1 MADCISWEKL
11 SEVEKE
17 KWKQAFL
24 HKLQYKDESVLIQTI
39 IQWLEDKSIGEIT
52 DHFKTMY
59 EDNLFHEYIDSV
71 IEDTVLRLY
80 EDEINEKGGYPPIQ
94 NNEDRVCAVC
104 NKANCT
110 EYARRDQILDL

>member
-94 NNEDRVCAVC
+94 NDEDQVQTIESKICAVC
-104 NKANCT
+104 NKKK
-110 EYARRDQILDL
+110 LS